1 MTDKMTDKNPETGNP
16 APAPPGEVGRFFR
29 HSTVYALGSAL
40 NRVGAFLLLPI
51 YTQFLT
57 VADYGVL
64 ELYYA
69 ISAVV
74 SGVLSVGVAHA
85 TLRFYFDYETQRERG
100 RLVSTNL
107 FASLAISAVG
117 AVLLGVAG
125 AGVLERYMP
134 GIRPDQALNLVLATL
149 VFELG
154 SQVCLA
160 YLRARE
166 KSTLFVMVALAK
178 VLLQVVLNTALLV
191 WFDAG
196 VPGVLAGNL
205 ATVVLGFAFLSWY
218 TLRHCGLGFDWQYL
232 APVLRYSLPFV
243 FTTVLAVVAS
253 NIDRF
258 LISGLLT
265 LEALGTF
272 ALASRFAALISD
284 LVGEPFNRAY
294 GAFRFTVMRRPDAA
308 VLQAAIVRYLL
319 VFLVA
324 AGLGVIYFAG
334 DVIRLL
340 SNRDFWGAPALIPW
354 LVLAAIIHV
363 ATYPLQTGVLV
374 QKATKELF
382 YISLVQTLV
391 RLALSYFLIAA
402 LGLVGACIAVLLD
415 ALMGMVLTHIAS
427 TRYFPVKYDLLK
439 LAILFSLAAG
449 FFAAVVPILGHG
461 GVVAIAAKGAL
472 YLVFLCSLLCSPVL
486 ARTERALARDAIVRV
501 LGRGWK
507 WAGGARA
514 DR

>member
-1 MTDKMTDKNPETGNP
+1 MTADSPETGKP
-16 APAPPGEVGRFFR
+16 AAAPPGEVGRFFR

-40 NRVGAFLLLPI
+40 NRVGAFLLLPV
-51 YTQFLT
+51 YTQLLS
-57 VADYGVL
+57 VAEYGVL

-85 TLRFYFDYETQRERG
+85 TLRFYFEYDTERERG

-107 FASLAISAVG
+107 IASLAISTAG
-117 AVLLGVAG
+117 AVLLAVAG
-125 AGVLERYMP
+125 AEILKRFMP
-134 GIRPDQALNLVLATL
+134 GIQPDQALNLVLATL

-196 VPGVLAGNL
+196 VSGVLAGNL
-205 ATVVLGFAFLSWY
+205 ATVVLGFVFLSWY
-218 TLRHCGLGFDWQYL
+218 TLRHCGLGFDWQFL
-232 APVLRYSLPFV
+232 APVLRYSLPFL

-308 VLQAAIVRYLL
+308 VLQADIVRYLL
-319 VFLVA
+319 IFLVA

-340 SNRDFWGAPALIPW
+340 SSRDFWDAPALIPW

-363 ATYPLQTGVLV
+363 VTYPLQTGVLV
-374 QKATKELF
+374 QKATKVLF
-382 YISLVQTLV
+382 HISLAQTLV
-391 RLALSYFLIAA
+391 RLALSYFLIAG
-402 LGLVGACIAVLLD
+402 LGLVGACIAILLD
-415 ALMGMVLTHIAS
+415 AVLGMVLTHLAS
-427 TRYFPVKYDLLK
+427 TRYFPVKYDMPK
-439 LAILFSLAAG
+439 LAILFALGIA
-449 FFAAVVPILGHG
+449 FFTAVAPFLGHG
-461 GVVAIAAKGAL
+461 GVMAIAAKGAL
-472 YLVFLCSLLCSPVL
+472 YLVFLLVLFYSPVL
-486 ARTERALARDAIVRV
+486 ARTERVLAWDMLLRT
-501 LGRGWK
+501 LGRGLQS
-507 WAGGARA
+507 AGGARA